1 MKLKEWTLTAR
12 GIFSL
17 FMPWLS
23 VKPFAKADVEREIE
37 VNQAFARKSASQL
50 ADYQLEYEAIVKERL
65 RAFRSGVWRSF
76 WFLLTA
82 VIVALIVA
90 AFWHASPKAKTLLG
104 GLSIFVFAW

>member
-1 MKLKEWTLTAR
+1 MKQKEWTLTAR

-23 VKPFAKADVEREIE
+23 VKPFAKADVERDIE

-50 ADYQLEYEAIVKERL
+50 ADYRLEYEPVVKERV
-65 RAFRSGVWRSF
+65 RSFRSGVWRAF

-82 VIVALIVA
+82 VIIALVIA
-90 AFWHASPKAKTLLG
+90 AFWHASSQA
-104 GLSIFVFAW
+104 

>member
-37 VNQAFARKSASQL
+37 VNQGFARKSASQI
-50 ADYQLEYEAIVKERL
+50 ADYRLEYEAVVKERM

-82 VIVALIVA
+82 IVVALIIA
-90 AFWHASPKAKTLLG
+90 TFWHAAPKAKTVLAG
-104 GLSIFVFAW
+104 AS